1 MRTVLLFLSVFI
13 FGILWSQTETPVPK
27 EEKNYLNNELEPA
40 TNSVQEEIE
49 VLDEKQKNA
58 EGKKQDLYL
67 KGTLNKRGKS
77 KAPAPV
83 SNQQK
88 IKISQQLFEQYENA
102 RENSNS
108 PKSRSIADEDQ
119 QKLNNL
125 VSKMESTNALS
136 FEYNLAKYVNG
147 NHDVAN
153 FSYLNKAYELN
164 KNSQE
169 AVQLMLA
176 YYEITSDK
184 NKRKEFSQ
192 QLKALNVFS
201 KETYAYLKNVLN
213 SVPVNGILIT
223 HGSLDTYPIFVL
235 MDTESFRTDVRVVSL
250 DFLQSEAY
258 RSKIKNQGVSLPEST
273 VINTAYFK
281 NLCDLNKVKQLY
293 LSFTIPKNYFQEIQS
308 NLYVSGLSFQYSP
321 VKKNNM
327 EILIINWNK
336 FDKSIFEFES
346 APNNESKQLISNYLV
361 PLVLLK
367 KHYQKENK
375 FGKAEEMGAYISK
388 VAEWKSKEKTV
399 EKILSN

>member
-67 KGTLNKRGKS
+67 KGTLNKRAKS

-367 KHYQKENK
+367 KHYQKENE